1 MDMYAFKIQWRG
13 KLPFIIIYRDR
24 TKIPKGM
31 LPWYLGSE
39 ITMMC
44 GGITS

>member
-24 TKIPKGM
+24 TKNTQRYASMVSG
-31 LPWYLGSE
+31 
-39 ITMMC
+39 
-44 GGITS
+44 